1 MSKHSHP
8 TSLLERI
15 DAHAIPDIREVV
27 RVAREKFNSP
37 QGWALSAAPY
47 APPKVEVTVTVA
59 EGLAYLAEHLVR
71 QMGVTPEH
79 YMSALV
85 SEALNEA
92 LMRLGRQI
100 NPYPRRRDES
110 RRERVQENVK
120 YDATV
125 NDRWC

>member
-1 MSKHSHP
+1 M
-8 TSLLERI
+8 
-15 DAHAIPDIREVV
+15 
-27 RVAREKFNSP
+27 
-37 QGWALSAAPY
+37 
-47 APPKVEVTVTVA
+47 TVA
-59 EGLAYLAEHLVR
+59 EGLAYLAEHLAR
-71 QMGVTPEH
+71 QMDVTPEH

-92 LMRLGRQI
+92 LMRVGRQI